1 MAPGR
6 PLGRAHVVATDVIMP
21 VLGVAQ
27 DTGRVIRWLCAEG
40 DAVCKGDP
48 LIEVETDK
56 VTVELEAPAG
66 GTLAAVTAQAGDDVP
81 VGMVIALIL
90 AAGESPPRV
99 PEAPPPAPE
108 VRLPSEALPGA
119 PHVQQG
125 RPPASPLARRMAREA
140 GIDLAS
146 LAARLGRP
154 VQASDVAA
162 SAALVAPMQPAPRP
176 AASEAGKLAPIS
188 DAWRRMAERTL
199 ASWTSTPHFA
209 VQRDVD
215 ASRLLG
221 WQSAARRR
229 TGVHVTITDL
239 LVRSASHTLRAH
251 PSFSRSWS
259 AEGPVASGSIGVGLA
274 VALEDGLVV
283 PVIHDADALDLTA
296 LAGRREELVARAH
309 EGRLEPADV
318 QGGTFTISNLGM
330 YGVDAFTAIINPPQA
345 GILAVGRIV
354 DRVVAVGGLPVV
366 RPMLTLTLSCD
377 HRVVDGAR
385 GASFLRAL
393 ADTIEEPAS
402 LVT

>member
-1 MAPGR
+1 
-6 PLGRAHVVATDVIMP
+6 VATDVIMP

-27 DTGRVIRWLCAEG
+27 DTGRVIRWLSAEG
-40 DAVCKGDP
+40 DAVRKGDP

-81 VGMVIALIL
+81 VGTVIALIL

-99 PEAPPPAPE
+99 PQPPRAPDAPLPA
-108 VRLPSEALPGA
+108 SEALPSA
-119 PHVQQG
+119 PHVQPG
-125 RPPASPLARRMAREA
+125 RPAASPLARRMAREA

-162 SAALVAPMQPAPRP
+162 SAAPVAPMQPAPLP
-176 AASEAGKLAPIS
+176 VAGATAPS
-188 DAWRRMAERTL
+188 SAAWRRMAERTL

-221 WQSAARRR
+221 WQSAARSR

-239 LVRSASHTLRAH
+239 LVRSVSHTLRSH

-259 AEGPVASGSIGVGLA
+259 AEGLVASGSIGVGLA

-309 EGRLEPADV
+309 GGRLEPADV

-330 YGVDAFTAIINPPQA
+330 YGVDSFTAIINPPQA

-354 DRVVAVGGLPVV
+354 DRVVAVGGLPAV

-393 ADTIEEPAS
+393 ADTLEEPAS